1 MSHTEQEATVVT
13 STAPVADAL
22 AEGLARPEGASRT
35 PDADSAAGT
44 AVREIEAFVLG
55 AGVCGIGA
63 GIALKREGIEDF
75 IIVDRAEAVG
85 GTWHHNRYPG
95 CACDIPSHV
104 YSFSFAMNP
113 DWSRTF
119 AERGEIKAYLDR
131 TAADFGLLPH
141 LRLRTEMHDARWDE
155 VRQRWSIDTT
165 RGRFAARFLI
175 LAAGPLH
182 EPVVPRLPGLQDFR
196 GTMFHSA
203 NWPAD
208 LDLTGRKVA
217 VIGTGASAIQF
228 VPRIQPQAEQVT
240 VFQRTPPWVMPKIDW
255 RTSRLERWAMRRLP
269 GLMRLMRFVQWAPL
283 DGLILMT
290 HHPRLARAAQRIAQW
305 HLRRAIEDPQLR
317 RDLTPDYV
325 LSCKRA
331 AISNDYYP
339 ALAQPNVEVVTAAA
353 REVRERSIIGADGVE
368 REVDAIIFGTGF
380 HVLTSHPITARVHGR
395 RGQTLAEYWQGS
407 PRGYMGTTIS
417 GFPNAFMMF
426 GPNIGTASGFV
437 MAEAQLD
444 YTMGALRAVR
454 DAGVASIEIR
464 EEQQDAFT
472 AEIDRAL
479 EGSTFLTG
487 GCSSYYLDEHGRVAL
502 AWPWTMARMRRT
514 LRSFDLSPYETGQT
528 VPVGSRSP

>member
-1 MSHTEQEATVVT
+1 MNQIQVDTTAAPRPT
-13 STAPVADAL
+13 STADV
-22 AEGLARPEGASRT
+22 LARPEGAGRSPAT
-35 PDADSAAGT
+35 GGDADSA
-44 AVREIEAFVLG
+44 VRHVEAFVLG

-75 IIVDRAEAVG
+75 IIVDRADALG

-113 DWSRTF
+113 DWRRTF

-141 LRLRTEMHDARWDE
+141 LRLRTEMRDAQWDD
-155 VRQRWSIDTT
+155 VRRRWSIETT
-165 RGRFAARFLI
+165 RGRFASRFLI

-182 EPVVPRLPGLQDFR
+182 EPIVPRLPGLEEFR
-196 GTMFHSA
+196 GRMFHSA
-203 NWPAD
+203 NWPDD
-208 LDLTGRKVA
+208 LDLRGQRVA

-228 VPRIQPQAEQVT
+228 VPRIQPQAERLT

-255 RTSRLERWAMRRLP
+255 RTTRLERWAMRRVP
-269 GLMRLMRFVQWAPL
+269 GLMRAMRLVQWAPL
-283 DGLILMT
+283 DGLILLT
-290 HHPRLARAAQRIAQW
+290 HHPRLARAAQTIARMN
-305 HLRRAIEDPQLR
+305 LRRAVKDPELR
-317 RDLTPDYV
+317 RNLTPDYV
-325 LSCKRA
+325 LSCKRV
-331 AISNDYYP
+331 AISNEYYP
-339 ALAQPNVEVVTAAA
+339 ALARPNVEVVTAAA
-353 REVRERSIIGADGVE
+353 KEIRESSIIGTDGVE
-368 REVDAIIFGTGF
+368 REVDTIIFGTGF
-380 HVLTSHPITARVHGR
+380 HVLTNHPITTRVRGR

-454 DAGVASIEIR
+454 AAGAASIEIR
-464 EEQQDAFT
+464 EDQQEAFT
-472 AEIDRAL
+472 AEVDRAL

-487 GCSSYYLDEHGRVAL
+487 GCSSYYLDDHGRVAL
-502 AWPWTMARMRRT
+502 AWPWTMARMRRA
-514 LRSFDLSPYETGQT
+514 LRSFDIGAYDTQS
-528 VPVGSRSP
+528 VPVGSPAD